1 MAVTPPVDAA
11 RFKDEF
17 DRDFQYGS
25 GLDKV
30 RDKDINRALT
40 EANALFNA
48 ALWATDEELQSAYLY
63 LSAHFL
69 VMNLQVAGGL
79 RKKGKSLG
87 AKNRGGGVIQSK
99 SVGQVSVNFTVPDF
113 VTNDAT
119 LSQLLRTDYGM
130 KYVQLLAPRLVGN
143 VGLVTGTGLIRED
156 RSSENL

>member
-79 RKKGKSLG
+79 RKKGKSL
-87 AKNRGGGVIQSK
+87 ASRVKALNTGGLTIKIALIFLRATPFISRK
-99 SVGQVSVNFTVPDF
+99 SPPF
-113 VTNDAT
+113 
-119 LSQLLRTDYGM
+119 LLRY
-130 KYVQLLAPRLVGN
+130 RL
-143 VGLVTGTGLIRED
+143 
-156 RSSENL
+156 